1 MASDIAVERRSRDP
15 TKCGLLPHRGCLP
28 IRRGRLPSSTARYDQ
43 GTPRRTSPRPNR
55 HPRRHTLPGA
65 GRTPTHRPTA
75 LMYTHASGRR
85 LAAAGGRVAQGRP
98 AAGRRQGTAART
110 DHRDG
115 EEGGGG
121 GGREGR
127 GGGGQEKRKVNES
140 GREYGRARSNGKVNG
155 NGKE

>member
-1 MASDIAVERRSRDP
+1 MASDIAVERTSRDP

-28 IRRGRLPSSTARYDQ
+28 IRRGRLPSSTAAL
-43 GTPRRTSPRPNR
+43 RPGDASA
-55 HPRRHTLPGA
+55 HQSSAQPTPRRHTLPGA

-127 GGGGQEKRKVNES
+127 GGQEKRKVNER